1 MTYNRGCLN
10 IIGRKTFPTK
20 MQKHGWT
27 FTYLEHMQVM
37 PSDIAMSMLRYVSST
52 IKWYLDMDCRIHMI
66 SLIDR
71 GQADDIDRVTD
82 ALVQVC
88 EV

>member
-20 MQKHGWT
+20 MAETWVDFHVPRA
-27 FTYLEHMQVM
+27 QVM